1 MASPREALGLCGRD
15 PPQEKEQVV
24 GGITQEIN
32 AAVEGR
38 ASGTGAAWQP
48 HGKPAGRHLS
58 VWCTGFKFY
67 FLN

>member
-1 MASPREALGLCGRD
+1 MASPREALGLCGCD

-38 ASGTGAAWQP
+38 PRAQVQPGSPMANQQADIFLFGAQ
-48 HGKPAGRHLS
+48 GS
-58 VWCTGFKFY
+58 NFIF
-67 FLN
+67 